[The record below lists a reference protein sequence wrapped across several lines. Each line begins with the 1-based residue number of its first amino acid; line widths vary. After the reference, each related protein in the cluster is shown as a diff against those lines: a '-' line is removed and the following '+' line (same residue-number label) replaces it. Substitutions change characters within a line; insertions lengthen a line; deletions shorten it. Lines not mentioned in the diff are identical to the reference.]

1 MTPSGIRQA
10 LERRGIEAGI
20 GPVSPHR
27 LRHSFAHSWLSAGGE
42 ETDLMRLAGWSSR
55 QMLQRYAAT
64 RAADR
69 AREAHRRLSPGD
81 RL

>member
-1 MTPSGIRQA
+1 M

-20 GPVSPHR
+20 GPVHPHQ
-27 LRHSFAHSWLSAGGE
+27 LRHSMAHAWQVGGGE

-64 RAADR
+64 SAVERAKA
-69 AREAHRRLSPGD
+69 AHRRLSPGD
-81 RL
+81 KL

>member
-1 MTPSGIRQA
+1 MTGSGIRQM
-10 LERRGIEAGI
+10 LETRGTQAGI
-20 GPVSPHR
+20 GPVHPHM
-27 LRHSFAHSWLSAGGE
+27 LRHSFAHAWLAGGGE

-55 QMLQRYAAT
+55 QMLSRYAAT
-64 RAADR
+64 TAVER